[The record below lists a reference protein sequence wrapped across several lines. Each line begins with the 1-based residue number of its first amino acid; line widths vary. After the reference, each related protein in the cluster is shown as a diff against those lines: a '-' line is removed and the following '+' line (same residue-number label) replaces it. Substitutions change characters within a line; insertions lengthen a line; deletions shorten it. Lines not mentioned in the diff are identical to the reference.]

1 MPNSYKDF
9 DDATAST
16 TSVTFNT
23 EEIEYL
29 DTSHLK
35 VVVTDNANVSTE
47 FLQTS
52 NGQDTLTPPFS
63 VEANTPSSG
72 TTTITFNNMNGVT
85 ANNGNG
91 LPANTD
97 KVRVQRVTPS
107 ASLLTTFQNASLLRA
122 DDLNDNAKQLL
133 FVLQEQVDAGTGSLP
148 LNPAGFFDAG
158 AKKIGNIADGTAEQ
172 DVASFGQLSALSAF
186 NPGVPTV
193 PQFTTFAGTDGTF
206 ANGNTTFNI
215 PFTPLSEIDATY
227 ICEVGGVVQVPGA
240 DFTVSGTVLTL
251 IGRNVTNSGANAE
264 NIAKIVLQSFGV
276 TKSVFNFPT
285 TGVAADNTE
294 VPITLKGASS
304 GDNAALLLFKTQ
316 DGVVNAAVTANGKLK
331 ARDIEPLSGQTLD
344 VNPTN
349 ITTTGTI
356 NSGGDLTVGSAS
368 ITQATGDATVNNLT
382 ISSSTQNANQAVP
395 KSYVDANGGFEG
407 SAIGAD
413 TDLDSVTTPGL
424 YTGTVPENPATK
436 NYPTTAG
443 EGDQFAMRV
452 IRTGGSTSN
461 SRVQEFLSSSD
472 NLISIRKTNGSSF
485 GVWTR
490 QIRSE
495 DSVNTL
501 SGATTDFSMNSQKI
515 INLADNTAAQD
526 AVTQNHLQTNY
537 KNNSEILDFVGK
549 NFGPYVARVFA
560 EPTPG
565 NVVDPKPDLMVRLSG
580 TLNTT
585 VNADG
590 SVEGSQLFTRHADPY
605 SIGSGITV
613 VNVTSTSSDP
623 ETWANTNNASDGN
636 NDTTNPYLIKIT
648 PGLGPLCL
656 RVNWGIDRSSADTQY
671 TGRFNMYND
680 QEAETANKTVL
691 DTVSGIITADT
702 APQMRFFLPNLTAT
716 RYFGLSID
724 FNNYNNQGWDS
735 KSLYVEITRANFLG
749 MSMEFNTVPSNNV
762 ASDDGMWK
770 TITP

>member
-1 MPNSYKDF
+1 MPNSYKDY

-16 TSVTFNT
+16 TSVTFT
-23 EEIEYL
+23 TGDFEYL
-29 DTSHLK
+29 DTAHIK
-35 VVVTDNANVSTE
+35 VIVTDTGNVSTE
-47 FLQTS
+47 FLQAST
-52 NGQDTLTPPFS
+52 GQDNTNPPFT
-63 VEANTPSSG
+63 VAASSG
-72 TTTITFNNMNGVT
+72 TTTVTFNNMNGVT
-85 ANNGNG
+85 GSG

-148 LNPAGFFDAG
+148 LNAAGFFDAG
-158 AKKIGNIADGTAEQ
+158 AKKIANIADGTAEQ

-186 NPGVPTV
+186 SADAPTV

-294 VPITLKGASS
+294 VPITLKGAAG
-304 GDNAALLLFKTQ
+304 GDGAALMLFKTQ
-316 DGVVNAAVTANGKLK
+316 NGVVNAAVTANGRLK

-356 NSGGDLTVGSAS
+356 TSGGNLTVGSAS

-407 SAIGAD
+407 STISAD
-413 TDLDSVTTPGL
+413 TNLDTILTPGL
-424 YTGTVPENPATK
+424 YTGTVPANPSTLT
-436 NYPTTAG
+436 YPGNSSEG
-443 EGDQFAMRV
+443 EKFTLRV
-452 IRTGGSTSN
+452 VRTGGATSPT
-461 SRVQEFLSSSD
+461 RFQEFLSSSD
-472 NLISIRKTNGSSF
+472 NRITHRPYNGSSF
-485 GVWTR
+485 GAWR
-490 QIRSE
+490 QTSQTA
-495 DSVNTL
+495 DTL
-501 SGATTDFSMNSQKI
+501 SSFAAANDELNMGGNLIVA
-515 INLADNTAAQD
+515 LADPVGAQN
-526 AVTQNHLQTNY
+526 AVTLNHLQTNY
-537 KNNSEILDFVGK
+537 KTNSQLLDFIGK
-549 NFGPYVARVFA
+549 NFGPFQARVFA

-565 NVVDPKPDLMVRLSG
+565 NVIDNRNDLFVRLSG
-580 TLNTT
+580 TLNQQVDT
-585 VNADG
+585 VGAPANNDNYNG
-590 SVEGSQLFTRHADPY
+590 VDPY
-605 SIGSGITV
+605 NISSGITI
-613 VNVTSTSSDP
+613 VNVTSQSTDP
-623 ETWANTNNASDGN
+623 ETWANTNSNTDGN
-636 NDTTNPYLIKIT
+636 NNTTAPYLIKIT
-648 PGLGPLCL
+648 PGLGPLLL
-656 RVNWGIDRSSADTQY
+656 RVNFGVNRSSDTSY
-671 TGRFNMYND
+671 TGRLNMYTNQD
-680 QEAETANKTVL
+680 CLTADKTVVL
-691 DTVSGIITADT
+691 ETTGTSTGHR
-702 APQMRFFLPNLTAT
+702 QLYGFLPNLTST
-716 RYFGLSID
+716 RFFGLSFD
-724 FNNYNNQGWDS
+724 SNTTNQGWTQN
-735 KSLYVEITRANFLG
+735 SLYVEISRAAG
-749 MSMEFNTVPSNNV
+749 NV
-762 ASDDGMWK
+762 SSSSGLV